1 MSGSMRRRPHGIIEM
16 GWACISCACA
26 GRYEHAPIAPGIPE
40 SLIERFYFDAG
51 GNLGW
56 RLSGLRTPRGAPAP
70 WKIVVI
76 TGAPSWAEYW
86 ADALADLPQDREMVV
101 IDRPGFAFSEP
112 LAAAPDIAVQ
122 ARALSPLLHT
132 APGQRLL
139 LVGQSYGGGVAT
151 LMAASQPEK
160 VDSLM
165 LLSAYLG
172 EPGPTARRLMEM
184 GSRVLNIIPRDLRN
198 AIVEVRGQRAQ
209 MPAVRLA
216 LQRLPLPIHVVHGD
230 QDDFAPIEVAKAL
243 AERTIGHGKGTFH
256 IVRGANH
263 FLNDGPTPALLAELE
278 RVIGLADDVRT
289 GATDPTNWRPWRD
302 IAEGDLRLAS

>member
-1 MSGSMRRRPHGIIEM
+1 M

-26 GRYEHAPIAPGIPE
+26 GRYEHAPIAPEIPE
-40 SLIERFYFDAG
+40 TLIERFYFAAG

-56 RLSGLRTPRGAPAP
+56 RLSALRTPRETPAP

-86 ADALADLPQDREMVV
+86 ADVLAELPPDREMIVV
-101 IDRPGFAFSEP
+101 DRPGFAFSEP
-112 LAAAPDIAVQ
+112 LGAVPDIAMQ
-122 ARALSPLLHT
+122 ARALSPLLET

-151 LMAASQPEK
+151 MMAAAQPEK

-172 EPGPTARRLMEM
+172 EPGPTAKRLMEM
-184 GSRVLNIIPRDLRN
+184 GSRVLNLIPRDLRN
-198 AIVEVRGQRAQ
+198 AIVEVRGQRAY

-216 LQRLPLPIHVVHGD
+216 LQRMKLPVHVVHGD
-230 QDDFAPIEVAKAL
+230 HDDFAPFEVARAL
-243 AERTIGHGKGTFH
+243 AERTIGRDSGSFRL
-256 IVRGANH
+256 VNGANH
-263 FLNDGPTPALLAELE
+263 FLNDGPTEKLLAELE
-278 RVIGLADDVRT
+278 RVISLVEVEDHRAQTIAFRPLMDV
-289 GATDPTNWRPWRD
+289 
-302 IAEGDLRLAS
+302 AETALRLAS

>member
-1 MSGSMRRRPHGIIEM
+1 MRRRPHGVIEM

-26 GRYEHAPIAPGIPE
+26 GRYEHAPIAPEIPE

-56 RLSGLRTPRGAPAP
+56 RLSALRTPREAPAP

-86 ADALADLPQDREMVV
+86 ADVLAELPQDREMIVV
-101 IDRPGFAFSEP
+101 DRPGFAFSEP
-112 LAAAPDIAVQ
+112 LAAVPDIAVQ
-122 ARALSPLLHT
+122 ARALSPLLET

-151 LMAASQPEK
+151 LMAAAQPDK
-160 VDSLM
+160 VDGLM

-172 EPGPTARRLMEM
+172 EPGPTAKRLMEM
-184 GSRVLNIIPRDLRN
+184 GSRVLTLIPRDLRN
-198 AIVEVRGQRAQ
+198 AIVEVRGQRAY

-216 LQRLPLPIHVVHGD
+216 LQRLNLPIHVVHGD
-230 QDDFAPIEVAKAL
+230 LDDFAPIEVARAL
-243 AERTIGHGKGTFH
+243 AERTIGQGPKAFH
-256 IVRGANH
+256 MVKGANH
-263 FLNDGPTPALLAELE
+263 FLNDGPTTELLAELE
-278 RVIGLADDVRT
+278 RVIAVT
-289 GATDPTNWRPWRD
+289 E
-302 IAEGDLRLAS
+302 AEDQVAQPVAFPAPLEAAETTLRLAS

>member
-1 MSGSMRRRPHGIIEM
+1 MRRRPHGVIEM

-26 GRYEHAPIAPGIPE
+26 GRYEHAPIAPEIPE

-56 RLSGLRTPRGAPAP
+56 RLSALRTPRQTPAP

-86 ADALADLPQDREMVV
+86 ADVLTDLPADREMVV
-101 IDRPGFAFSEP
+101 VDRPGFAFSEP
-112 LAAAPDIAVQ
+112 FTVVPDIAVQ
-122 ARALSPLLHT
+122 ARALSPLLET

-151 LMAASQPEK
+151 LMAAAQPEK

-172 EPGPTARRLMEM
+172 EAGPTAKRLMEM
-184 GSRVLNIIPRDLRN
+184 GGRVLNLIPRDLRN
-198 AIVEVRGQRAQ
+198 AIVEVRGQRAY
-209 MPAVRLA
+209 MPSVRVA
-216 LQRLPLPIHVVHGD
+216 LQRLNLPIHVVHGD
-230 QDDFAPIEVAKAL
+230 LDDFAPLEVARAL
-243 AERTIGHGKGTFH
+243 ADRTIGQGPGMFH
-256 IVRGANH
+256 VVKGANH
-263 FLNDGPTPALLAELE
+263 FLNDGPTAELLAQLE
-278 RVIGLADDVRT
+278 RVIGLTEAQRYRSVQPF
-289 GATDPTNWRPWRD
+289 A
-302 IAEGDLRLAS
+302 IAALHETPDQGLRLAS

>member
-1 MSGSMRRRPHGIIEM
+1 M

-26 GRYEHAPIAPGIPE
+26 GRYEHAPIAPEIPE

-56 RLSGLRTPRGAPAP
+56 RLSALRTPRQTPTP

-86 ADALADLPQDREMVV
+86 ADVLADLPQDREMVV
-101 IDRPGFAFSEP
+101 VDRPGFAFSEP
-112 LAAAPDIAVQ
+112 YAAAPDIAVQ
-122 ARALSPLLHT
+122 AKALSPLLET

-139 LVGQSYGGGVAT
+139 LVGQSYGGGIAT
-151 LMAASQPEK
+151 LMAAATPEK

-172 EPGPTARRLMEM
+172 EAGPTAKRLMEM
-184 GSRVLNIIPRDLRN
+184 GGRVLNLIPRDLRN
-198 AIVEVRGQRAQ
+198 AIVEVRGQRAY

-216 LQRLPLPIHVVHGD
+216 LQQLNLPIHVVHGD
-230 QDDFAPIEVAKAL
+230 HDDFAPIEVARAL
-243 AERTIGHGKGTFH
+243 AERTIGRERGTFH
-256 IVRGANH
+256 LVKGANH
-263 FLNDGPTPALLAELE
+263 FLNDGPTQELLAQLE
-278 RVIGLADDVRT
+278 RIVALADAQSYPAQAIAR
-289 GATDPTNWRPWRD
+289 RPSMGV
-302 IAEGDLRLAS
+302 AEQVLALAS

>member
-1 MSGSMRRRPHGIIEM
+1 VIEM

-26 GRYEHAPIAPGIPE
+26 GRYEHAPIAPEIPE

-56 RLSGLRTPRGAPAP
+56 RLSALRTPRNVPAP

-86 ADALADLPQDREMVV
+86 ADAMAELPADREMVV
-101 IDRPGFAFSEP
+101 VDRPGFAFSEP
-112 LAAAPDIAVQ
+112 LAAVPDIAVQ
-122 ARALSPLLHT
+122 ARALSPLLET

-151 LMAASQPEK
+151 LMAAAQPEH

-172 EPGPTARRLMEM
+172 EPGPTAKRLMEM
-184 GSRVLNIIPRDLRN
+184 GGRVLSLIPRDLRN
-198 AIVEVRGQRAQ
+198 AIVEVRGQRAY
-209 MPAVRLA
+209 MPTVRLA
-216 LQRLPLPIHVVHGD
+216 LQRLNLPIHVVHGD
-230 QDDFAPIEVAKAL
+230 LDDFAPIEVARAL
-243 AERTIGHGKGTFH
+243 AERTLGPGAGQFRLVKG
-256 IVRGANH
+256 ASH

-278 RVIGLADDVRT
+278 RVIDLAAARSAPLHPIPLWAPPEAD
-289 GATDPTNWRPWRD
+289 GP
-302 IAEGDLRLAS
+302 DLRLAS